1 MPENVIAIKLWKG
14 LNEVVLMVAFHT
26 QRLKDS
32 ICGEF
37 WQNLIVTAEE
47 ISYHVCLRRVK
58 QQRQSVSALNI
69 YSQLGIPDFPFFDF
83 FSWGDFFA
91 ETTVLFFSKAFLASD
106 SEILF
111 SPSCSFLTSSSL
123 S

>member
-1 MPENVIAIKLWKG
+1 MPENAIAIKLWKS

-37 WQNLIVTAEE
+37 WQNLNVTAEE
-47 ISYHVCLRRVK
+47 IYSHVFLRSVK
-58 QQRQSVSALNI
+58 QERQSLSVLNY
-69 YSQLGIPDFPFFDF
+69 YSQLGIPDSPFFDF
-83 FSWGDFFA
+83 LSWGGFFA
-91 ETTVLFFSKAFLASD
+91 ETVVLFFSTAFLASD

-111 SPSCSFLTSSSL
+111 SLSCSFLISSSL

>member
-1 MPENVIAIKLWKG
+1 MLWKG
-14 LNEVVLMVAFHT
+14 LNEAAFMVAFRT

-32 ICGEF
+32 ICGRF
-37 WQNLIVTAEE
+37 WQNLNVTAEE
-47 ISYHVCLRRVK
+47 ISSYVCLRSVK
-58 QQRQSVSALNI
+58 QERQSVSALNY
-69 YSQLGIPDFPFFDF
+69 YSQLGIPDFTFFDF

-91 ETTVLFFSKAFLASD
+91 ETAVLFFITAFLPSD

-111 SPSCSFLTSSSL
+111 SFSCSFLTSSSL